1 MTDMLRY
8 QDVFQTNIHES
19 KNDITLQIEYLLDAV
34 QQPEFDDLPIFRYAR
49 PVTEKHQDVF
59 QAFWEQKDERGRV
72 QRLLAITASKVGIT
86 IGIDRRPTDEQPTSF
101 KQSIRN
107 YDTVHGDYGSAEFH
121 GSTEPEVIE
130 SFFEEFYATT
140 ASLGLSHHLK
150 RMVDQ
155 RLSDSAIF
163 ANAA

>member
-19 KNDITLQIEYLLDAV
+19 KDDITLQIEYLLDAV
-34 QQPEFDDLPIFRYAR
+34 QRPEFDVLPVFRFAR
-49 PVTEKHQDVF
+49 PVTEKHHDIL
-59 QAFWEQKDERGRV
+59 QAFWEQKDDSGRV
-72 QRLLAITASKVGIT
+72 QRLLAITASKAGLT
-86 IGIDRRPTDEQPTSF
+86 IGIDRRPTDQQPTAF

-107 YDTVHGDYGSAEFH
+107 YNTVYGGYGSAEFH
-121 GSTEPEVIE
+121 GSSEPQVID

>member
-19 KNDITLQIEYLLDAV
+19 KDDITLQIEYLLDAV

-49 PVTEKHQDVF
+49 PVTEKHQDIL

-107 YDTVHGDYGSAEFH
+107 YDTVYGGYGSA
-121 GSTEPEVIE
+121 GSSESEAIE
-130 SFFEEFYATT
+130 SFYAEFYDTT

-155 RLSDSAIF
+155 KLSDSAIF